1 MHGQGTLI
9 WPDGDKYVGE
19 FKNDKPDGKGTYTY
33 GSGHKYIGKF
43 KGGHKHGQGTMKYP
57 DGRVEKGIWEFDE
70 LIESQQ

>member
-1 MHGQGTLI
+1 MVINMLAN
-9 WPDGDKYVGE
+9 Y
-19 FKNDKPDGKGTYTY
+19 KNDKPDGKGTYTY